1 MKKLVCVGMAVALF
15 ITGCGGSNRGSN
27 NKTEGTL
34 ADTNVSQGAEKK
46 PASASAEKITLKIG
60 NSQADTH
67 PWNVA
72 IEVLAEKAQEYSGG
86 QLEIVNYPNATLGA
100 EDAMLESVRE
110 GSLDMCVVDPTVG
123 TTFCK
128 ELELFSL
135 PFLFKDYDHWKQV
148 LDGEIG
154 ETYKERIAENSGGI
168 LILDYWGGSSRNV
181 LAVKKPVES
190 IEDLQG
196 FKLRLA
202 PSELKFKVWEAV
214 GALPVAI
221 AFGETYSA
229 LASGLC
235 DGMENEMPS
244 ILSSKFY
251 EPAPYF
257 TMTGHE
263 ITVRPLFMNQQK
275 YESLSPELKEALK
288 KAIDEATDV
297 ARQKELEFGQE
308 AEKQMVE
315 QFGVTE
321 TEIDKAP
328 IMERTKP
335 IFEEFGESTGL
346 ADLIEKIQS
355 GE

>member
-15 ITGCGGSNRGSN
+15 ITGCGGSNSGSN
-27 NKTEGTL
+27 SKTEGAL
-34 ADTNVSQGAEKK
+34 ADTNVSQGAEEK

-168 LILDYWGGSSRNV
+168 LILDYC
-181 LAVKKPVES
+181 
-190 IEDLQG
+190 
-196 FKLRLA
+196 
-202 PSELKFKVWEAV
+202 
-214 GALPVAI
+214 GA
-221 AFGETYSA
+221 
-229 LASGLC
+229 
-235 DGMENEMPS
+235 
-244 ILSSKFY
+244 
-251 EPAPYF
+251 
-257 TMTGHE
+257 
-263 ITVRPLFMNQQK
+263 
-275 YESLSPELKEALK
+275 
-288 KAIDEATDV
+288 
-297 ARQKELEFGQE
+297 
-308 AEKQMVE
+308 
-315 QFGVTE
+315 
-321 TEIDKAP
+321 
-328 IMERTKP
+328 
-335 IFEEFGESTGL
+335 
-346 ADLIEKIQS
+346 
-355 GE
+355 

>member
-1 MKKLVCVGMAVALF
+1 MKRLICVLL
-15 ITGCGGSNRGSN
+15 TGTMVLTACGSGSAGGGKSGG
-27 NKTEGTL
+27 KTEAGQK
-34 ADTNVSQGAEKK
+34 V
-46 PASASAEKITLKIG
+46 TLKIG

-72 IEVLAEKAQEYSGG
+72 INEMIAKADEYSGG

-100 EDAMLESVRE
+100 ENDMLESVRE

-128 ELELFSL
+128 QLELFSL
-135 PFLFKDYDHWKQV
+135 PFIFRDKDHWTKV

-154 ETYKERIAENSGGI
+154 DEYKAMIDEKGKGI
-168 LILDYWGGSSRNV
+168 KILDFWGGSERNI
-181 LAVKKPVES
+181 LAVKKPVTS
-190 IEDLQG
+190 IDDLQG

-202 PSELKFKVWEAV
+202 PSDLKFKVWEAV

-263 ITVRPLFMNQQK
+263 ITVRPLFVNKDK
-275 YESLSPELKEALK
+275 YDSLSPELKEALD
-288 KAIDEATDV
+288 KAIADATKM
-297 ARQKELEFGQE
+297 AREKE
-308 AEKQMVE
+308 AEAAAAAEKEMVE
-315 QFGVTE
+315 KYDVKE

-335 IFEEFGESTGL
+335 IFDEFGKENGL
-346 ADLIEKIQS
+346 SDIIEEIVNCK
-355 GE
+355 